1 MLTLYAIILF
11 LFGCLFSLS
20 TISFEFMVIS
30 IDDYVIFLQ
39 IHKYVLWSTY
49 IVISNVSA
57 FLYQIWF
64 K

>member
-39 IHKYVLWSTY
+39 IHKYVL
-49 IVISNVSA
+49 
-57 FLYQIWF
+57 
-64 K
+64 